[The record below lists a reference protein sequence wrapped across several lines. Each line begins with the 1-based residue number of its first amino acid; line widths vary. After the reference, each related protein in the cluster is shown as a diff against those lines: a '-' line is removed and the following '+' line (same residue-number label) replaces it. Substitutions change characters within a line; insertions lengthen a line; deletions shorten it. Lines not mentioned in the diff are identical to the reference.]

1 MLHKETVSA
10 EMWELL
16 QMLMKDEMLKDYFL
30 VGGTALA
37 LRIGHRISVDI
48 DLFSTKDFDSA
59 QMLNYLENVYDAKLI
74 EGGLSNNTV
83 LSYIG
88 NIKVDLLTHNYP
100 LVAPLEVNDGIRMVS
115 NQDIGAMKLHAI
127 HQSGERYKDFVDM
140 AFLLEHAPLK
150 NYLQSYQQKY
160 KQDPYWACVGLKTY
174 DRIESIKGVGILKGK
189 EKSFNEIKAIL
200 EKALKNPLEQATLQ
214 RQKEVPKTNK
224 RRGFRR

>member
-16 QMLMKDEMLKDYFL
+16 QKLMKDEKLKDYFL

-37 LRIGHRISVDI
+37 LRLGHRLSVDI
-48 DLFSTKDFDSA
+48 DLFTTKDFDSKE
-59 QMLNYLENVYDAKLI
+59 MFKYLKEAYRAELI
-74 EGGLSNNTV
+74 EDGLSNNTV
-83 LSYIG
+83 LAFIG
-88 NIKVDLLTHNYP
+88 NIKVDVLTHNYP
-100 LVAPLEVNDGIRMVS
+100 LVAPLEYNDGIRMVS

-150 NYLQSYQQKY
+150 NYLDSYHQKY
-160 KQDPYWACVGLKTY
+160 KQDPYWACIGLKTY

-189 EKSFNEIKAIL
+189 GKSFNEIKAIL

>member
-1 MLHKETVSA
+1 M
-10 EMWELL
+10 
-16 QMLMKDEMLKDYFL
+16 
-30 VGGTALA
+30 GGTALA

-48 DLFSTKDFDSA
+48 DLFSTKGFDST
-59 QMLNYLENVYDAKLI
+59 QMLHYLENVYDAKLI
-74 EGGLSNNTV
+74 EGGLSDNTV
-83 LSYIG
+83 LSFIG

-100 LVAPLEVNDGIRMVS
+100 LIAPLEINDGIRMLS

-150 NYLQSYQQKY
+150 NYLESYQHKY
-160 KQDPYWACVGLKTY
+160 KQDPYWTCVGLKTY

-200 EKALKNPLEQATLQ
+200 EKALKNPLE
-214 RQKEVPKTNK
+214 
-224 RRGFRR
+224 